1 MTSGNWFELIIAAFA
16 LVVVFISAWVETS
29 LQSVTRGNLRA
40 LIEESLARSAGREV
54 EPEQNTRSSLLLVE
68 MVAIGVATALLGHVG
83 WDAYDYTGLWLGILV
98 ATILHIIFGRILPR
112 IMVGEERSD
121 VPTGVTRTAQF
132 LTLIFSPIIK
142 PVDLVANAFT
152 RKRVERLE
160 ASREEEPAY
169 ENNWSNGNGDDE
181 HDDEIEPEEQEMISG
196 VLNLESVT
204 VSQIMVP
211 RIDVVGI
218 RHDATIAEATEVA
231 ITAGHSRIPVYGMTI
246 DEVLGIVYAKDLLK
260 YVVDDPEGVTIDTM
274 MRPAY
279 FVPESK
285 RVDDLL
291 SELQRSRVHMAV
303 VVDEYGGTAGV
314 VTIED
319 ILEEIVGEIAD
330 EFDIEEPYIE
340 VLNDSEAIVA
350 GRVSVDDMLHDLDLE
365 LPVVPPG
372 TVGGFVQREL
382 ARVPRE
388 GDEVTTGNIRIE
400 VLEVDH
406 RRVKRVKV
414 VKLDEIGHEDLETAG
429 AA

>member
-1 MTSGNWFELIIAAFA
+1 MTSGNWFELIIAAIA

-40 LIEESLARSAGREV
+40 LIEESLARSSGREI

-68 MVAIGVATALLGHVG
+68 MVAIGITTAMLGHVG
-83 WDAYDYTGLWLGILV
+83 WDAYGYTGLWAGILV
-98 ATILHIIFGRILPR
+98 ATVLHILFGRILPR
-112 IMVGEERSD
+112 VMVGDERSD
-121 VPTGVTRTAQF
+121 VPAGVSQVATF
-132 LTLIFSPIIK
+132 LTIVFSPIIK
-142 PVDLVANAFT
+142 PVDLIANAFT
-152 RKRVERLE
+152 RKRAERLE
-160 ASREEEPAY
+160 HSQDEPAS
-169 ENNWSNGNGDDE
+169 ENGWTSSNGDDDDE
-181 HDDEIEPEEQEMISG
+181 DEIEQEEQEMISG
-196 VLNLESVT
+196 VLNLESAT

-231 ITAGHSRIPVYGMTI
+231 ISAGHSRIPVYGMTI
-246 DEVLGIVYAKDLLK
+246 DEVLGIIYAKDLLK
-260 YVVDDPEGVTIDTM
+260 FVVEDPEGITIHSM
-274 MRPAY
+274 MRPAS

-291 SELQRSRVHMAV
+291 NELQRSHVHMAV

-340 VLNDSEAIVA
+340 VLSETEAIVA
-350 GRVSVDDMLHDLDLE
+350 GRVSVDDMLDDLDLE
-365 LPVVPPG
+365 LPVVPQG

-388 GDEVTTGNIRIE
+388 GDEIITGNIRIE

-414 VKLDEIGHEDLETAG
+414 VKLEQDREDDVEAAG

>member
-1 MTSGNWFELIIAAFA
+1 MTSGNWFELIIAAVA

-40 LIEESLARSAGREV
+40 LIEESLARSSGREV

-68 MVAIGVATALLGHVG
+68 MVAIGIATASIGHVG
-83 WDAYDYTGLWLGILV
+83 WDAYGYTGLWVGILV
-98 ATILHIIFGRILPR
+98 ATVLHIIFGRILPR
-112 IMVGEERSD
+112 IMVGEERAE
-121 VPTGVTRTAQF
+121 VPAGVSQAATF
-132 LTLIFSPIIK
+132 LTVVFSPIIK
-142 PVDLVANAFT
+142 PVDLIANAFT
-152 RKRVERLE
+152 RKRAERLE
-160 ASREEEPAY
+160 NGQDEPASD
-169 ENNWSNGNGDDE
+169 NGWSSSNGDD
-181 HDDEIEPEEQEMISG
+181 DDEAEIEQEEQEMISG
-196 VLNLESVT
+196 VLNLESAT

-231 ITAGHSRIPVYGMTI
+231 ISAGHSRIPVYGMTI

-260 YVVDDPEGVTIDTM
+260 FVVEDPEGITIHSM
-274 MRPAY
+274 MRPAS

-291 SELQRSRVHMAV
+291 SELQRSHVHMAV

-340 VLNDSEAIVA
+340 VLSETEAIVA
-350 GRVSVDDMLHDLDLE
+350 GRVSVDDMLDDLDLE
-365 LPVVPPG
+365 LPVVPQG

-388 GDEVTTGNIRIE
+388 GDEVFAGNMRIE

-414 VKLDEIGHEDLETAG
+414 EKLEQDRDEDVEAEG